1 MIRPPPKS
9 TRTDT
14 LFPYTTL
21 FRSAWRPSRAFRV
34 DSNLGY
40 LKTRLK
46 EGSQSIDVMN
56 RTQGDDDWVVVR
68 PFLQVPSN
76 CIAPRAY
83 VERIRE
89 VDPAAVNY
97 ERSEEHTSEL
107 QSLMRISYAVFCLK
121 KKKKTKNTTHTRIK
135 NKYNTP
141 TICAKI
147 VIS

>member
-97 ERSEEHTSEL
+97 EATYAL
-107 QSLMRISYAVFCLK
+107 CGQSKSFGTFDPATDVLGYLAQAYGF
-121 KKKKTKNTTHTRIK
+121 T
-135 NKYNTP
+135 
-141 TICAKI
+141 
-147 VIS
+147 

>member
-97 ERSEEHTSEL
+97 EATYAL
-107 QSLMRISYAVFCLK
+107 CGQSKSFGTFDPDRKS
-121 KKKKTKNTTHTRIK
+121 TRL
-135 NKYNTP
+135 N
-141 TICAKI
+141 
-147 VIS
+147 SSH

>member
-97 ERSEEHTSEL
+97 EATYAL
-107 QSLMRISYAVFCLK
+107 CGQSKSFGTFDPATAVLGYLAQAYGFTYDPFATIGRAHVC
-121 KKKKTKNTTHTRIK
+121 
-135 NKYNTP
+135 TP
-141 TICAKI
+141 
-147 VIS
+147 V

>member
-97 ERSEEHTSEL
+97 EATYAL
-107 QSLMRISYAVFCLK
+107 CGQSKSFGTFDPATDVLGYLAQAYGF
-121 KKKKTKNTTHTRIK
+121 TYDPFAP
-135 NKYNTP
+135 YNHD
-141 TICAKI
+141 K
-147 VIS
+147 